1 MSGLFGILQ
10 LDRGEPLGFANIAG
24 LLQAWCQDAGGFA
37 ALGLIIYLLY
47 AWSIPTQK
55 SQSERLRVPVSTW
68 MLAMAVLS
76 LVCYGGVMYLLFT
89 GKGGVPQAPPP
100 AYGMAVP
107 VEPPKWHRE
116 LRPMLLMI
124 AGIFALLGIC
134 EPFVRDLIKVR
145 GRRIFALAKL
155 SFKEAM
161 RFRVLW
167 VLLAL
172 VMLPYFFR
180 SILLSNTRPVD
191 EFRVMILGASIWLTL
206 LVLIVAVIISAISLP
221 NDIKNLTIHTV
232 VTKPVERFEIVL
244 GRFLG
249 YAGLM
254 TIALVAMTGVSLIFI
269 NAANV
274 DEKARSETAKARV
287 PVRGKLE
294 FASRKADFDG
304 TNVGREFDYRKY
316 IAGHPE
322 SPQRAIWHYFE
333 IPAAMKSPGGDVV
346 PIEFTFDVFKLT
358 KGVENQGVD
367 VTFRIVTHNV
377 PQSPPRL
384 DQRGDWQWTD
394 KPGETRG
401 AGEDRRRA
409 YEAELAALPRGTAN
423 ARPGTPGWATMNE
436 LARKHGIYEI
446 RGKQIFDYAVSSV
459 DVPAGLFR
467 NAAEGDPGVEEGRD
481 GNKRPRPRLSVYVK
495 CESGGQLLGMAEPD
509 LYLLESNQ
517 PFSLNF
523 VKGMIGLWCRLCIVI
538 GLAIAC
544 STYLSGVL
552 SLLLTSMIFLL
563 GYATDHLND
572 LAMNRNIGG
581 GPFQTISQLIRT
593 ETPTTPFGDTSSAK
607 AVLIADRGW
616 SWVVRR
622 IQNVIPDV
630 ESFTWTH
637 FVSEGFNVNVEYL
650 SINLLML
657 LGYLFPWA
665 VLAYY
670 LLKSREVAS

>member
-10 LDRGEPLGFANIAG
+10 LDRGEPFGFASVPG
-24 LLQAWCQDAGGFA
+24 LVQAWCQDAGGFA
-37 ALGLIIYLLY
+37 ALGLVVYLLY
-47 AWSIPTQK
+47 SLSIPKDK
-55 SQSERLRVPVSTW
+55 SQSERMRVPVSTW
-68 MLAMAVLS
+68 MLAMGVLS
-76 LVCYGGVMYLLFT
+76 LVSYSVVLYLVIT
-89 GKGGVPQAPPP
+89 GKGAPMQAPLP
-100 AYGMAVP
+100 AYGMVVP
-107 VEPPKWHRE
+107 VEPPRWHRE
-116 LRPMLLMI
+116 LRPLLLMI

-134 EPFVRDLIKVR
+134 EPFVRDLVKLR
-145 GRRIFALAKL
+145 AGRIYALAKL
-155 SFKEAM
+155 SFKEAL

-167 VLLAL
+167 VLIAL

-180 SILLSNTRPVD
+180 SILLSNTRPAD

-244 GRFLG
+244 GRFFG

-254 TIALVAMTGVSLIFI
+254 SIALAAMTGISLIFI
-269 NAANV
+269 NLANV
-274 DEKARSETAKARV
+274 DDKAKAETAKARV

-316 IAGHPE
+316 IAGNVE
-322 SPQRAIWHYFE
+322 SSQRAIWHYFE
-333 IPAAMKSPGGDVV
+333 IPASTTSPEGDVV
-346 PIEFTFDVFKLT
+346 PVEFTFDVYKLT

-367 VTFRIVTHNV
+367 VTFRIVTHKV
-377 PQSPPRL
+377 PQSPPRP
-384 DQRGDWQWTD
+384 DQRGDWQWSD
-394 KPGETRG
+394 KPGEARG

-409 YEAELAALPRGTAN
+409 YEADLAALPKGTAN
-423 ARPGTPGWATMNE
+423 ARPGTPGWVRMNE
-436 LARKHGIYEI
+436 LAQKHGVYEI
-446 RGKQIFDYAVSSV
+446 RNKPVFDYTVAGVE
-459 DVPAGLFR
+459 VPAGLFR
-467 NAAEGDPGVEEGRD
+467 NAAEGDPGLEEGRD
-481 GNKRPRPRLSVYVK
+481 GNRRPRPRLSIYVK
-495 CESGGQLLGMAEPD
+495 CESAGQLLGVAEPD
-509 LYLLESNQ
+509 LYLLEANQ
-517 PFSLNF
+517 SFTVNF

-572 LAMNRNIGG
+572 LATNRNIGG
-581 GPFQTISQLIRT
+581 GPFQTISQLMRT
-593 ETPTTPFGDTSSAK
+593 ETPTTPFGDSSSAK
-607 AVLIADRGW
+607 AVLLADRGW
-616 SWVVRR
+616 AWVVRR

-630 ESFTWTH
+630 ESFSWTH
-637 FVSEGFNVNVEYL
+637 FVSEGFNVNGEYL
-650 SINLLML
+650 VINLLML
-657 LGYLFPWA
+657 VGYLFPWA
-665 VLAYY
+665 VLSYY